1 MGPDTV
7 TRPQGPDTTD
17 DTTDVETTRDRP
29 GPGTRGAALEAG
41 RQVEATRVVAAPVV
55 ATVLV
60 AVAAFGV
67 VVWSPFTPAAPV
79 ASVASAADEVAALQG
94 EKEFT
99 WAAAAT
105 VGLPDADVVLQEEKA
120 GLVTRRRTTSTV
132 ATNADADLDLAADK
146 AAMTSR
152 SATASSPPTNV
163 TADTNLAAEKAAAA
177 DRVGASVELLTA
189 EDEKRLLVA
198 RRR

>member
-17 DTTDVETTRDRP
+17 DTTVVETTRDRP

-41 RQVEATRVVAAPVV
+41 RQVEATTRGGFSPVVAA
-55 ATVLV
+55 VLV

-79 ASVASAADEVAALQG
+79 ASVASADEVAALQG

-99 WAAAAT
+99 RTAAAT
-105 VGLPDADVVLQEEKA
+105 VDLPDADVVLQEEKTVLA
-120 GLVTRRRTTSTV
+120 TRRHTTSTV
-132 ATNADADLDLAADK
+132 PTNVDADLDLAADK
-146 AAMTSR
+146 AAMNSR

-163 TADTNLAAEKAAAA
+163 TADADLAAEKAAAA
-177 DRVGASVELLTA
+177 DRAGASFEPLTA

>member
-29 GPGTRGAALEAG
+29 GPGTRGAALEA
-41 RQVEATRVVAAPVV
+41 TRGGLSPVVAA
-55 ATVLV
+55 VLV